1 MTLTRNSKTA
11 TLTFITA
18 VERDTTATRETG
30 TVARATGATESTET
44 TGATGVIDHLET
56 VTAAAGVMATGIGSL
71 SGPSEGRK
79 IINAKRIA
87 TAR

>member
-1 MTLTRNSKTA
+1 MTLTTNSKTA

-30 TVARATGATESTET
+30 TVARATGATET

-56 VTAAAGVMATGIGSL
+56 VTTAAGVMATGKGSL